1 MAFSVNLSEALKE
14 YIKKNHSTQL
24 KLAEASNLSHRF
36 VGDIIRG
43 DSIPTL
49 KTFEQICAA
58 LEVTPND
65 LLLKDNYENDKPS
78 KMVTQI
84 LCIIR
89 NNKEMCFSICPGC
102 NSTLEREYQAYCDRC
117 GTKLNWKNYDKAEV
131 IYFKK

>member
-65 LLLKDNYENDKPS
+65 LLLKDTYDRDSAKAIRN
-78 KMVTQI
+78 I
-84 LCIIR
+84 LCVNR
-89 NNKEMCFSICPGC
+89 SGEKEYYPLCPGC
-102 NSTLEREYQAYCDRC
+102 SSTLDREYQAYCDRC
-117 GTKLNWKNYDKAEV
+117 GTKLSWKHYSEAKTVNSDK
-131 IYFKK
+131 

>member
-43 DSIPTL
+43 DSVPTL

-84 LCIIR
+84 FCATLK
-89 NNKEMCFSICPGC
+89 NNDLYFPVCPGC

-117 GTKLNWKNYDKAEV
+117 GTKLNWKNYGKATV
-131 IYFKK
+131 IYSKK